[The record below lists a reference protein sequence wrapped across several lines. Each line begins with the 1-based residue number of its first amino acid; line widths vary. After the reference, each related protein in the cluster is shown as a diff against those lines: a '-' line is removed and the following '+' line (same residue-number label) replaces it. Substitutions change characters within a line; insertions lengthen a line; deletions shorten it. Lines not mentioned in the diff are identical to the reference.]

1 MWDPDR
7 DGYMYG
13 DKLAENICSLG
24 LAMNKE
30 FIFRLMSIL
39 LKRPLDNLAKEKIT
53 KEEFSKLAHSS
64 RLVNR
69 ILKILNEATKTMIL
83 EQKKGS
89 VSRIKIQRP
98 VDNIPSGTIESA
110 LKDENIAGLF
120 YNAKIFD
127 HERSYE
133 VKRVQTRVKY
143 HYKLIILHEIL
154 NDVIEFKNLRD
165 PDSAT
170 DYQEKLVFIN

>member
-69 ILKILNEATKTMIL
+69 ILKILNEATKIMI
-83 EQKKGS
+83 
-89 VSRIKIQRP
+89 
-98 VDNIPSGTIESA
+98 
-110 LKDENIAGLF
+110 
-120 YNAKIFD
+120 
-127 HERSYE
+127 
-133 VKRVQTRVKY
+133 
-143 HYKLIILHEIL
+143 
-154 NDVIEFKNLRD
+154 
-165 PDSAT
+165 
-170 DYQEKLVFIN
+170 